1 MNNPNKLNNLTI
13 LNKDSINE
21 NKRIHKKVKFDLNS
35 YDSNSN
41 SDNSY
46 DNKSNIE
53 TMKRKTSILESCLKN
68 KYKSN
73 NESSQFKGSILRVK
87 KTDANMI
94 LKMNKNNLN
103 RSQQSWV
110 VEVSKYKFFEHN
122 TKRLIIKLIE
132 KIDLEK
138 WFKN

>member
-1 MNNPNKLNNLTI
+1 MN
-13 LNKDSINE
+13 
-21 NKRIHKKVKFDLNS
+21 
-35 YDSNSN
+35 
-41 SDNSY
+41 
-46 DNKSNIE
+46 
-53 TMKRKTSILESCLKN
+53 RKISILESCLKN

>member
-41 SDNSY
+41 SDNCY
-46 DNKSNIE
+46 DSNSNSDN
-53 TMKRKTSILESCLKN
+53 MKRKISILESCLKN

-87 KTDANMI
+87 KTDANII

-103 RSQQSWV
+103 RSQQS
-110 VEVSKYKFFEHN
+110 
-122 TKRLIIKLIE
+122 
-132 KIDLEK
+132 
-138 WFKN
+138 

>member
-1 MNNPNKLNNLTI
+1 MNNPNILNNLTI

-41 SDNSY
+41 IDNSY
-46 DNKSNIE
+46 DSNSNSE
-53 TMKRKTSILESCLKN
+53 TTKRKTSIIESCLKN

-103 RSQQSWV
+103 ISQ
-110 VEVSKYKFFEHN
+110 
-122 TKRLIIKLIE
+122 
-132 KIDLEK
+132 
-138 WFKN
+138 